1 MEQVQPQVSPSAD
14 EHCEIKQQ
22 QRLAFTVFINNAFP
36 ISHAYNNFRETN
48 YPNFADYITSMFD
61 QSVCLDISAYSVCLV
76 FRNRTGV
83 EASLL
88 NKGRNA
94 YIHALQALQQA
105 LRTEHI
111 SNKADIIGAS
121 ILLFIYEM
129 RVPSEHHGGWAS
141 HCDGVAALMKEM
153 GAQNFTH
160 GFARSCYI
168 FFRGFLIAYAFHK
181 EQPCFLEEDQWQQ
194 LAERFRV
201 EDSQKPGISRMFVDV
216 TERIFMELVKCPR
229 YVYEAQSHR
238 STQNSQQALVLYSRI
253 LCTKN
258 NLGILVA
265 QLKDLISIYQPAN
278 TASAPEFLLNGAVD
292 ALHLLN
298 TLVQKLIMT
307 PIPPIRVYSGLARL
321 LDNKYIVQDAR
332 CLDRLGCSM
341 GMLGTRLL
349 IES

>member
-1 MEQVQPQVSPSAD
+1 MEQVQPQVSLSAD
-14 EHCEIKQQ
+14 EPCEIRQQ

-36 ISHAYNNFRETN
+36 ISHVFNNFRETN
-48 YPNFADYITSMFD
+48 YPSFADYITSMFE
-61 QSVCLDISAYSVCLV
+61 QSVCLDISAYCVCLV
-76 FRNRTGV
+76 FRNRIGV

-94 YIHALQALQQA
+94 YIYALQALQQA
-105 LRTEHI
+105 LRTEHT
-111 SNKADIIGAS
+111 SNKADMIGAS

-129 RVPSEHHGGWAS
+129 RVPSEDHGGWAS

-153 GAQNFTH
+153 GAQSFTR

-194 LAERFRV
+194 LAEKVRA
-201 EDSQKPGISRMFVDV
+201 EDSQKPGLSRMFADV
-216 TERIFMELVKCPR
+216 TERIVMELVKCPR
-229 YVYEAQSHR
+229 YVHDAQLHQ

-258 NLGILVA
+258 NLGFLVT
-265 QLKDLISIYQPAN
+265 QLKDLISIYQPEN

-292 ALHLLN
+292 AINFLN
-298 TLVQKLIMT
+298 TLVQKLIMD
-307 PIPPIRVYSGLARL
+307 PIPPIRLYSSLARL

-341 GMLGTRLL
+341 GISGTRLVD
-349 IES
+349 